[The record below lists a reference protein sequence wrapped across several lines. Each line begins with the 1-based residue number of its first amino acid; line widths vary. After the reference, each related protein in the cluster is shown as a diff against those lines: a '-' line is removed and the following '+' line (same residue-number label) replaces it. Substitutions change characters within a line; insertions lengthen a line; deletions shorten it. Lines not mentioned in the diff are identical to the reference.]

1 MHQDKV
7 AFLWFCDNRKWK
19 RGTTNF
25 ICHHLFMLFS
35 FSDPTDS
42 VPVYLL
48 LLNLLFI
55 FLLCCPHSLH
65 CLTWSSPLSTI
76 KSCCHQGDFS
86 ILGTTAGSRL
96 CLAPHSFPNWLHYCC
111 EKPMH
116 KLIWLLGRLH
126 LWYQHLQVNYWADIS
141 PSVISC
147 MIFCVGPAVLG
158 WLDMHYIVCT
168 ALFLHVFPFIPYHEV
183 YCLLRFI
190 PWSLLTSYLSEM
202 EFTCMGSGFRA
213 MNITKNHRQTCQCF
227 VTQN

>member
-1 MHQDKV
+1 
-7 AFLWFCDNRKWK
+7 
-19 RGTTNF
+19 
-25 ICHHLFMLFS
+25 MLFS

-116 KLIWLLGRLH
+116 KLVWLLRRLH
-126 LWYQHLQVNYWADIS
+126 LLPALASKLLSWYFSFCYFMYDILCWT
-141 PSVISC
+141 SC
-147 MIFCVGPAVLG
+147 SGVTGHALHCMYSIIFTCFSFHPL
-158 WLDMHYIVCT
+158 
-168 ALFLHVFPFIPYHEV
+168 
-183 YCLLRFI
+183 
-190 PWSLLTSYLSEM
+190 PWSLLPFKIYSVVSAHKLSLWDGIYLYGKWFPCHEYYKESQADLPVFCYPELKA
-202 EFTCMGSGFRA
+202 FSG
-213 MNITKNHRQTCQCF
+213 TLH
-227 VTQN
+227 

>member
-1 MHQDKV
+1 
-7 AFLWFCDNRKWK
+7 
-19 RGTTNF
+19 
-25 ICHHLFMLFS
+25 MLFS

-65 CLTWSSPLSTI
+65 CLTWSSPPSTI

-96 CLAPHSFPNWLHYCC
+96 CLAPHSFPSWLHYCC

-116 KLIWLLGRLH
+116 KLVWLLGRLH

-147 MIFCVGPAVLG
+147 MIFCVGVTG
-158 WLDMHYIVCT
+158 H
-168 ALFLHVFPFIPYHEV
+168 ALHCMYSIIFTCFSFYPL
-183 YCLLRFI
+183 
-190 PWSLLTSYLSEM
+190 PWSLLPFKIYSVVSAHKLSLWDGIYLYGKWFPCHEYYKESQADLPVFCYPELRA
-202 EFTCMGSGFRA
+202 FSG
-213 MNITKNHRQTCQCF
+213 TLH
-227 VTQN
+227 